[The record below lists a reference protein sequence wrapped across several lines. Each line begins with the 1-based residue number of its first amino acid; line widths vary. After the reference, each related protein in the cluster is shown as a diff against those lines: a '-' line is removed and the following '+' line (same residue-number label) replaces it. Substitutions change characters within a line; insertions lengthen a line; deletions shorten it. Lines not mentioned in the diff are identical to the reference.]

1 MVYLTYINYYE
12 SSDLSK
18 LNYYNYIITYTYYYH
33 PSKIGEHSPPP
44 KKKKDCLAKLFVE
57 YKLFNCSFCF
67 FTYVYWDY
75 SSKLSKITNSQF
87 PILVPKHGQLI
98 D

>member
-33 PSKIGEHSPPP
+33 PSKIGEHSPPQ
-44 KKKKDCLAKLFVE
+44 KKKKIV
-57 YKLFNCSFCF
+57 
-67 FTYVYWDY
+67 
-75 SSKLSKITNSQF
+75 
-87 PILVPKHGQLI
+87 
-98 D
+98 